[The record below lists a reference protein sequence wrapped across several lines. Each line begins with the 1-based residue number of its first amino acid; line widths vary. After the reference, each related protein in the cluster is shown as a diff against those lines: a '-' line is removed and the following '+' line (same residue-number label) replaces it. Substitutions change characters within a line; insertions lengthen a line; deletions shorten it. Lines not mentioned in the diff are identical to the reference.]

1 MSADEDTYTGGRTL
15 KNKANSARART
26 EVDQHKIKMFETT
39 WSTLTQEY
47 DILHYSTIFCHIP
60 YPSTIVTIL
69 QDQTRDCQA

>member
-1 MSADEDTYTGGRTL
+1 MSADEDTYTRGRTL

-47 DILHYSTIFCHIP
+47 DFLEVQFLVIFHIH
-60 YPSTIVTIL
+60 L
-69 QDQTRDCQA
+69 Q